1 MPDTAQRA
9 GRYLQQSTGYRA
21 FIPEALP
28 PNPEIEFDGELRTLL
43 SNADRDVAR
52 LDAIASLLPN
62 PDLFVA
68 MYVRHEAVLSSQIE
82 GTQST
87 LEDVLAFE
95 AQGTSNDSPKDVEE
109 VINYVR
115 AMNHG
120 LRRLPELPL
129 SLRLLREIHG
139 ELMQKVRGG
148 EKTPGEFRTSQ
159 NWIGSAG
166 STLANASFVPPPPH
180 ELMNALGKLETFLH
194 DGKHSV
200 PLLIRCGLAHAQFET
215 IHPFLDGNGRVG
227 RLLITLM
234 LCEDGA
240 LSLPLLYLSV
250 FLKAHRAEYY
260 DRLTA
265 IRNHGHWEQWLK
277 FFLRGVSQTARAATR
292 TATDIV
298 TMRETHR
305 NAIIKSAKALKL
317 LDSLFQQPLVSPKR
331 IAEIVGCT
339 HPTAV
344 KLARDLE
351 AKGWLREVTGFERN
365 RLYRYQ
371 PYMELFHRETVEAT
385 FAAQATRQSRQSGQ
399 SGSGGNP

>member
-1 MPDTAQRA
+1 MPHSPQHPQRA
-9 GRYLQQSTGYRA
+9 GRYIQQTTGYGA
-21 FIPEALP
+21 FVPAPLP
-28 PNPEIEFDGELRTLL
+28 PEPEVDFDGELRTLL
-43 SNADRDVAR
+43 SQADRDIAR
-52 LDAIASLLPN
+52 LDAMAALLPN

-95 AQGTSNDSPKDVEE
+95 AHACGAHDSPKDVEE
-109 VINYVR
+109 VVNYVR

-120 LRRLPELPL
+120 LARLAQLPL

-139 ELMQKVRGG
+139 QLMHDVRGG
-148 EKTPGEFRTSQ
+148 EKSPGEFRTSQ
-159 NWIGSAG
+159 NWIGATG
-166 STLANASFVPPPPH
+166 STLATASFVPPPPH
-180 ELMNALGKLETFLH
+180 ELMNALGALETFLH
-194 DGKHSV
+194 DGKTTV

-234 LCEDGA
+234 LCEEQA
-240 LSLPLLYLSV
+240 LSRPLLYLSV

-265 IRNHGHWEQWLK
+265 IRQHGHWEPWLK
-277 FFLRGVSQTARAATR
+277 FFLRGVSQTALAATR
-292 TATDIV
+292 TARDIIA
-298 TMRETHR
+298 MREAHR
-305 NAIIKSAKALKL
+305 TALLKNPKALKL
-317 LDSLFQQPLVSPKR
+317 LDSLFQQPMVSPNR
-331 IAEIVGCT
+331 IAAIVGCT

-351 AKGWLREVTGFERN
+351 ARGWLREVTGFERN

-371 PYMELFHRETVEAT
+371 PYLDLFHRETVQGA
-385 FAAQATRQSRQSGQ
+385 FAQA
-399 SGSGGNP
+399 

>member
-1 MPDTAQRA
+1 MMATPQRA
-9 GRYLQQSTGYRA
+9 GRYIQQTTGYRA
-21 FIPEALP
+21 FIPNTLP
-28 PNPEIEFDGELRTLL
+28 PNPDIAFDGELRTLL
-43 SNADRDVAR
+43 SNADRDIAR
-52 LDAIASLLPN
+52 LDAISTLLPN

-95 AQGTSNDSPKDVEE
+95 AQGTSNDTPKDVEE
-109 VINYVR
+109 VVNYVR

-120 LRRLPELPL
+120 LRRLDELPL
-129 SLRLLREIHG
+129 SLRLLCEIHG
-139 ELMQKVRGG
+139 ELMHNVRGG
-148 EKTPGEFRTSQ
+148 EKTPGAFRTSQ
-159 NWIGSAG
+159 NWIGPAG
-166 STLANASFVPPPPH
+166 SSLATASFVPPPPH
-180 ELMNALGKLETFLH
+180 ELMNTLGDLEKFLH
-194 DGKHSV
+194 DGKTSV

-227 RLLITLM
+227 RLLITLI
-234 LCEDGA
+234 LCEERA
-240 LSLPLLYLSV
+240 LSRPLLYLSV
-250 FLKAHRAEYY
+250 FLKANRAEYY

-265 IRNHGHWEQWLK
+265 VREHGHWEQWLK
-277 FFLRGVSQTARAATR
+277 FFLRGISQTAKAATR

-298 TMRETHR
+298 HMREAHR
-305 NAIIKSAKALKL
+305 SAVVKSAKTLKL
-317 LDSLFQQPLVSPKR
+317 LDSLLQQPVTSPKR

-351 AKGWLREVTGFERN
+351 ARGWLHEVTGFERN

-371 PYMELFHRETVEAT
+371 PYLALFHRETVEAA
-385 FAAQATRQSRQSGQ
+385 FASQA
-399 SGSGGNP
+399 GNP

>member
-1 MPDTAQRA
+1 MKIPPPHQSLHSQRA
-9 GRYLQQSTGYRA
+9 GRYIQQSTGYRA
-21 FIPEALP
+21 FNPAPLP
-28 PNPEIEFDGELRTLL
+28 PDPEISFDGELRTLL
-43 SNADRDVAR
+43 SQADRDLAR
-52 LDAIASLLPN
+52 LDAIATLLPN
-62 PDLFVA
+62 PDLFIG

-87 LEDVLAFE
+87 LEDILAFE
-95 AQGTSNDSPKDVEE
+95 AQGTTNNDSPKDVKE

-120 LRRLPELPL
+120 LHRLSELPL
-129 SLRLLREIHG
+129 SLRMLREIHA
-139 ELMQKVRGG
+139 ELMQNVRGS

-159 NWIGSAG
+159 NWIGG
-166 STLANASFVPPPPH
+166 SGSNLSTASFVPPPPH
-180 ELMNALGKLETFLH
+180 ELMHSLGALELFLH
-194 DGKHSV
+194 HGKTTT

-234 LCEDGA
+234 LSEEKA
-240 LSLPLLYLSV
+240 LSRPVLYLSV

-265 IRNHGHWEQWLK
+265 IREHGQWEPWLK
-277 FFLRGVSQTARAATR
+277 FFLRGISQTARAATR

-298 TMRETHR
+298 AMREAHR
-305 NAIIKSAKALKL
+305 TALIKSPKALKL
-317 LDSLFQQPLVSPKR
+317 LDSLFKQPLVSPKQ
-331 IAEIVGCT
+331 IAAIVGCT

-344 KLARDLE
+344 KLAKDLE
-351 AKGWLREVTGFERN
+351 ARGWLQEVTGFDRN

-371 PYMELFHRETVEAT
+371 PYLELFHSERVEAN
-385 FAAQATRQSRQSGQ
+385 FAV
-399 SGSGGNP
+399 